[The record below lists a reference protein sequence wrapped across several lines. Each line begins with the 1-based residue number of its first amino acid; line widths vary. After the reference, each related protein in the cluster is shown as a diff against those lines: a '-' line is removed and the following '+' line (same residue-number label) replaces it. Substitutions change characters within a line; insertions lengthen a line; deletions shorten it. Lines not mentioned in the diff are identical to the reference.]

1 MIIPK
6 ATPKNPV
13 SLNNEHN
20 MADIMARINLLQ
32 YIFDRELNWET
43 LFELLS
49 SDFLTNTNPHIFS
62 YQTF

>member
-6 ATPKNPV
+6 ATPRNPV

-20 MADIMARINLLQ
+20 IADTMARINLLQ
-32 YIFDRELNWET
+32 YIFERELNWEN

-49 SDFLTNTNPHIFS
+49 SDFLTNIKPRLFS